1 MSNPNKNAMFTSYA
15 QPKKKKNF
23 EKVLQIVVLVIKNMF
38 SFFNDYNGQ
47 LD

>member
-1 MSNPNKNAMFTSYA
+1 MQCLPLMHN
-15 QPKKKKNF
+15 QKKKKKF

>member
-1 MSNPNKNAMFTSYA
+1 MQCLPLTHN
-15 QPKKKKNF
+15 KKKI
-23 EKVLQIVVLVIKNMF
+23 EKVLQTVILVVKNMF